1 MANGTLSNV
10 GKYTHSQLS
19 PLTIGLD
26 GVLTNYFLRFCVYNI
41 ICDVRKYKKP
51 ILFVVGVHIDAFR
64 KKFTSLAEYET
75 ADIMFSWNP
84 TI

>member
-10 GKYTHSQLS
+10 GKYTLTTVTIDHWLRWGPNKLLS
-19 PLTIGLD
+19 A
-26 GVLTNYFLRFCVYNI
+26 VLPII

-64 KKFTSLAEYET
+64 QKFTSLAEYET